1 MRLAR
6 TFPLAASLLFVA
18 LATSAPLR
26 AADPGGGLAT
36 TEETKIRG
44 VLEAYRKAWLA
55 NDADG
60 VVGVFSENAV
70 LMPHHGVEPVVGKAA
85 ARAFWFPAAGPPT
98 TITAF
103 ALTVDQVD
111 GISDMAWA
119 RGHSRV
125 EWVTGTGPE
134 AKRSSNAGTNLAI
147 LRRQK
152 DGSWRVAVMMWD
164 DPPAR

>member
-6 TFPLAASLLFVA
+6 TLPFAAPLLFVA
-18 LATSAPLR
+18 LATSVSLH
-26 AADPGGGLAT
+26 AADPGGGLSAS
-36 TEETKIRG
+36 EEAKIRG
-44 VLEAYRKAWLA
+44 VLKAYRKAWLA

-60 VVGVFSENAV
+60 VLRVFSDDAV

-85 ARAFWFPAAGPPT
+85 ARAFWFPAGPPT

-103 ALTVDQVD
+103 TLTVDQV
-111 GISDMAWA
+111 GGVSDMAWA

-134 AKRSSNAGTNLAI
+134 AKRSGNAGTNLAV

-164 DPPAR
+164 DPPTR